1 MAANEY
7 YSSQTSQPYTRPQY
21 LDTRPQGPAPG
32 PAPYNPSY
40 SSSSIDQSRP
50 SLVSAADDRRNDYD
64 NSSRYSQFSDTIP
77 LKNQQSINTNQDDWR
92 TQPNQFDNSP
102 ESQNAP
108 PFLPK
113 QKQKPQ
119 KKKGFFS
126 GKIPWVVY
134 VVSLVQI
141 TIFIAEIIQNGKS
154 QEQSELLLG

>member
-7 YSSQTSQPYTRPQY
+7 YSSQSSQPYTRPQY
-21 LDTRPQGPAPG
+21 VDTRPQGPAPAL
-32 PAPYNPSY
+32 APYNPSY

-64 NSSRYSQFSDTIP
+64 NASRYSQFSDTIP
-77 LKNQQSINTNQDDWR
+77 LKNQQSINTNQDAWR

-102 ESQNAP
+102 ESQTAP
-108 PFLPK
+108 PLLP
-113 QKQKPQ
+113 KQKPQ

-126 GKIPWVVY
+126 RKIPWVVY

-141 TIFIAEIIQNGKS
+141 TIFIAEIIQNCKS
-154 QEQSELLLG
+154 QG